1 MAKVFPLDGEIM
13 RKHVIRYAAIAG
25 VLAAPIAAAVPA
37 SATTTGGTSSA
48 YGLSAA
54 GLLAVPQT
62 PSVNSAAAPHVKSV
76 FSLPGNPL
84 VQLSVLKASA
94 TGGHSEASVVDLKV
108 AQAAITKT
116 AVLSAK
122 VITSKC
128 DNGAGSSKLV
138 DVKLAGRA
146 IQAGASP
153 NSTVTVP
160 VQGVG
165 GVQVTIN
172 KQVHNPNGSLT
183 VTGLQLAVQALGKTQ
198 IIDIASATCAA
209 GHTSTPTPT
218 SPPTDGSGTD
228 NPSSPPAEAPTP
240 TPVNSDLPVT
250 G

>member
-1 MAKVFPLDGEIM
+1 M

-25 VLAAPIAAAVPA
+25 VLVAPIAAAVPA
-37 SATTTGGTSSA
+37 SATTASGTSSA
-48 YGLSAA
+48 YGISAA
-54 GLLAVPQT
+54 GLLSILQT
-62 PSVNSAAAPHVKSV
+62 PSVDSAAAPHVKSV
-76 FSLPGNPL
+76 VSLPNNRL

-94 TGGHSEASVVDLKV
+94 IGGHSETSVVDLKI

-122 VITSKC
+122 VINSKC

-138 DVKLAGRA
+138 DVKLAGHA
-146 IQAGASP
+146 IQVGASP

-172 KQVHNPNGSLT
+172 KQVHNPNGTLT
-183 VTGLQLAVQALGKTQ
+183 VTGLELAVKALGKAQ
-198 IIDIASATCAA
+198 VIDIASSTCAA
-209 GHTSTPTPT
+209 GHSSAPTR
-218 SPPTDGSGTD
+218 PPGDGHPGRR
-228 NPSSPPAEAPTP
+228 PVEAPAP

>member
-1 MAKVFPLDGEIM
+1 M
-13 RKHVIRYAAIAG
+13 RKHLIKYAVIAG

-48 YGLSAA
+48 YGLSAT
-54 GLLAVPQT
+54 GLLTIPQT
-62 PSVNSAAAPHVKSV
+62 PSVNSAAAPHTKSV
-76 FSLPGNPL
+76 FSLPNNPL

-94 TGGHSEASVVDLKV
+94 TRGHSQASVVDLKV

-138 DVKLAGRA
+138 DVKLAGHT
-146 IQAGASP
+146 IQAAASP

-172 KQVHNPNGSLT
+172 KQVRNPNGTLT
-183 VTGLQLAVQALGKTQ
+183 VTGLELVVQALGKAQ
-198 IIDIASATCAA
+198 VIDIASATCAA
-209 GHTSTPTPT
+209 GDPSAPTPPPGDGSTP
-218 SPPTDGSGTD
+218 
-228 NPSSPPAEAPTP
+228 NPSKPSSNPPAEAPTP